1 MQWAEFKKKWS
12 RYQGKQPSAYQGHF
26 DDFCR
31 LLGQKPPTEAD
42 RTAGDFFCYQKRVVS
57 LRPTIP

>member
-12 RYQGKQPSAYQGHF
+12 RYQGRQTSACQGHF

-42 RTAGDFFCYQKRVVS
+42 RAGGDFFCYQKRVVS